1 MVLDATLSNR
11 FPLRRLA
18 FGAIVVDA
26 AMIAIRV
33 SSYHELL
40 AMPGSVP
47 FIVKPFVVLVLYLA
61 AVIWMTSQV
70 SGNRAVALSVGTSFG
85 VLTAA
90 VQIVHLCIE
99 SFVTTE
105 GSLTGIIALVFM
117 LGTFLPW
124 GVAGYVTGRRGA
136 PVSSATMACIWAAIV
151 CMLILAGFGLALT
164 FASIPSASYV
174 STWSEFRSSGWTDAT
189 AFGIANTFDSAYS
202 HLLFG
207 PIVGAITGAIGGL
220 VGKQLPSRTRSIQVT
235 DSAQY
240 LRDGPHAHR
249 E

>member
-1 MVLDATLSNR
+1 MIFEPTLSSR
-11 FPLRRLA
+11 IPLRRLA
-18 FGAIVVDA
+18 IAVIALDA

-47 FIVKPFVVLVLYLA
+47 FIVKPFIVLVLYLA
-61 AVIWMTSQV
+61 AVTWITSQV
-70 SGNRAVALSVGTSFG
+70 RGNRAVSLSFGTSFG
-85 VLTAA
+85 LLTAA

-105 GSLTGIIALVFM
+105 GSVTGLIALFFM
-117 LGTFLPW
+117 LGTFLLW
-124 GVAGYVTGRRGA
+124 GVAGYVTGRQGA
-136 PVSSATMACIWAAIV
+136 SVSSAAIAGSWAAIV
-151 CMLILAGFGLALT
+151 CMLILVGFGLALT

-220 VGKQLPSRTRSIQVT
+220 LGKQHPSRNPSTQI
-235 DSAQY
+235 Y
-240 LRDGPHAHR
+240 G
-249 E
+249 